1 MGIVFLIL
9 FIGIPLLEIA
19 VLIQVGD
26 QIGLWSTIGLII
38 LTAVIGTGML
48 RHQGIATL
56 ANAQKQLNQG
66 AVPAKELF
74 DGLCLLAAGAL
85 LLTPG
90 FVTDSI
96 GFALLIPPVRELMR
110 NTLGKRISQGLQ
122 NSRFQSPRYQNQ
134 GFHAQGFSNHQQSGT
149 SHEQSP
155 FGKAGSWN
163 KNDDTVI
170 DGDYQDVTESDKDRL
185 K

>member
-1 MGIVFLIL
+1 MGIIFLFL
-9 FIGIPLLEIA
+9 FIGIPLLEIV
-19 VLIQVGD
+19 VLIEVGD

-38 LTAVIGTGML
+38 LTAVIGTWML
-48 RHQGIATL
+48 RFQGLVTL

-66 AVPAKELF
+66 AVPAKEIF
-74 DGLCLLAAGAL
+74 DGICLLAAGAL

-96 GFALLIPPVRELMR
+96 GFSLLIPPVREVLR
-110 NTLGKRISQGLQ
+110 NTLGKKIAAGIQ
-122 NSRFQSPRYQNQ
+122 NSQAHQQ
-134 GFHAQGFSNHQQSGT
+134 GFHPQDRNQR
-149 SHEQSP
+149 SP
-155 FGKAGSWN
+155 FTNAGGWN

-170 DGDYQDVTESDKDRL
+170 DGEFQDVTENDHDRL

>member
-1 MGIVFLIL
+1 MGIIFLFL

-19 VLIQVGD
+19 VLIEVGD

-38 LTAVIGTGML
+38 LTAVIGTWML
-48 RHQGIATL
+48 RFQGIATL
-56 ANAQKQLNQG
+56 AKAQKQLNQG
-66 AVPAKELF
+66 AIPAKEIF

-96 GFALLIPPVRELMR
+96 GFILLVPPVREYLR
-110 NTLGKRISQGLQ
+110 NTLGQKISAGLQ
-122 NSRFQSPRYQNQ
+122 NSKFQNQ
-134 GFHAQGFSNHQQSGT
+134 SFHAQGFSNETKGN
-149 SHEQSP
+149 SP
-155 FGKAGSWN
+155 FNKAGSWN

-170 DGDYQDVTESDKDRL
+170 DGEFQDVTESDKDRL

>member
-96 GFALLIPPVRELMR
+96 GFALLIPPVRELLR
-110 NTLGKRISQGLQ
+110 NTLGQRISHGLQ
-122 NSRFQSPRYQNQ
+122 NSKFQSQ
-134 GFHAQGFSNHQQSGT
+134 GFHSQGFSNHQQSDAFR
-149 SHEQSP
+149 EQSP

-170 DGDYQDVTESDKDRL
+170 DGDYQDVTESEKDRL
-185 K
+185 N

>member
-96 GFALLIPPVRELMR
+96 GFALLIPPVRELLR
-110 NTLGKRISQGLQ
+110 NTLGQRISHGLQ
-122 NSRFQSPRYQNQ
+122 NSRYQNQ
-134 GFHAQGFSNHQQSGT
+134 GFHSQGFSNHQQSGDFRA
-149 SHEQSP
+149 QSP
-155 FGKAGSWN
+155 FGKAGAWN

>member
-1 MGIVFLIL
+1 MGIIFLIL

-56 ANAQKQLNQG
+56 TNAQKQLNQG
-66 AVPAKELF
+66 AVPARELF

-110 NTLGKRISQGLQ
+110 NTLGKRISHGLQ
-122 NSRFQSPRYQNQ
+122 NSKFQS
-134 GFHAQGFSNHQQSGT
+134 QGFSNHQHSDG
-149 SHEQSP
+149 QSP

>member
-1 MGIVFLIL
+1 MGIVFLFL

-38 LTAVIGTGML
+38 LTAVIGTWML
-48 RHQGIATL
+48 KRQGLATL
-56 ANAQKQLNQG
+56 ARAQTQLNQG
-66 AVPAKELF
+66 AIPAQELF

-96 GFALLIPPVRELMR
+96 GFSLLLPPVRELLR
-110 NTLGKRISQGLQ
+110 NTLGQRIFAGIQ
-122 NSRFQSPRYQNQ
+122 
-134 GFHAQGFSNHQQSGT
+134 QQSFYRQG
-149 SHEQSP
+149 QGP
-155 FGKAGSWN
+155 RPGPQPGNPAGSWN

-170 DGDYQDVTESDKDRL
+170 DGDFQDVTEDDTKQDLDRL

>member
-1 MGIVFLIL
+1 MGIVFLFL

-38 LTAVIGTGML
+38 LTAVIGTWML
-48 RHQGIATL
+48 KRQGLATL
-56 ANAQKQLNQG
+56 ARAQTQLNQG
-66 AVPAKELF
+66 AIPAQELF

-96 GFALLIPPVRELMR
+96 GFSLLLPPVRELLR
-110 NTLGKRISQGLQ
+110 NTLGQKIFAGIQ
-122 NSRFQSPRYQNQ
+122 
-134 GFHAQGFSNHQQSGT
+134 QQSFYRQGSGPQGPT
-149 SHEQSP
+149 Q
-155 FGKAGSWN
+155 AGSWN
-163 KNDDTVI
+163 KGDDTVI
-170 DGDYQDVTESDKDRL
+170 DGDYQDVTKDGAEQNPDRL